1 MKRLLTIA
9 MALALTLTLAACGGN
24 SNAPSGK
31 DGSSTPTVLD
41 LTGGWKQTNSNSD
54 TSYQVA
60 MITDGTIEIYWKSDD
75 NTTSLYWAGTYVMP
89 TSETNEYAWDS
100 VNDKSRTDSALL
112 ASGDDTKTFTH
123 KDGIISYS
131 VSAMGT
137 TTTVKLER
145 SDDVNIQVQKAV
157 STADLLPLEL
167 VDSGF
172 AVKDGYDTYYIQYA
186 VIVKNPNTE
195 RAVEFPKVRLTA
207 SGCKRRGTGNR

>member
-60 MITDGTIEIYWKSDD
+60 MIADGTIEIYWKSDD
-75 NTTSLYWAGTYVMP
+75 TTSLYWAGTYVMP

-112 ASGDDTKTFTH
+112 ASGDDTKPLRT
-123 KDGIISYS
+123 
-131 VSAMGT
+131 
-137 TTTVKLER
+137 R
-145 SDDVNIQVQKAV
+145 
-157 STADLLPLEL
+157 TALLAILFQRWVP
-167 VDSGF
+167 
-172 AVKDGYDTYYIQYA
+172 QQ
-186 VIVKNPNTE
+186 P
-195 RAVEFPKVRLTA
+195 
-207 SGCKRRGTGNR
+207 